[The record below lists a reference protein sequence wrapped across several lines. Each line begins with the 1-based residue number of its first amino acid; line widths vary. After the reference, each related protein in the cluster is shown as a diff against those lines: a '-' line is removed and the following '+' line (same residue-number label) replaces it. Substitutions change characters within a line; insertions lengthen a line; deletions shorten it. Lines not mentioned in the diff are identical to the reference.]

1 MGLHPAALH
10 LPATGCLTKAVIE
23 HLRCLEI
30 SKHRRN
36 KNEQGEPRSLLFLS
50 NYFLVEFQN
59 LSGFELSTLL
69 QVVQLHDGVHRCAT
83 LAGDRVECL
92 TLANL
97 VEA

>member
-1 MGLHPAALH
+1 MQSAFF
-10 LPATGCLTKAVIE
+10 I
-23 HLRCLEI
+23 
-30 SKHRRN
+30 
-36 KNEQGEPRSLLFLS
+36 LLCS
-50 NYFLVEFQN
+50 LVELQN
-59 LSGFELSTLL
+59 LTRFQLGITL

>member
-1 MGLHPAALH
+1 MQSAFF
-10 LPATGCLTKAVIE
+10 I
-23 HLRCLEI
+23 
-30 SKHRRN
+30 
-36 KNEQGEPRSLLFLS
+36 LLCS
-50 NYFLVEFQN
+50 LVELQN